1 MSTLY
6 VDCTSLP
13 GEWDSADEIRNRL
26 RSNQQLVSNDGG
38 KDVKIQRC
46 VANYDVLIP
55 ILTQIGCGCR
65 LAEIEGLREA
75 VGNVYARNQ
84 REPTTDI
91 VDDDAWS
98 VRDMVFFVKRKTQ
111 RQEVSLVD
119 WFLKFLW
126 CFLLV
131 LFCICGVV
139 VVDQKQLL
147 VSFETT
153 SWLSF
158 LVLFS
163 WGSSLSVPVPSGQSE
178 SRGRVTVL
186 FMEKTSHR
194 CCFVQWCDLVVS
206 QCFPTKCSNMFQ
218 SCWS

>member
-55 ILTQIGCGCR
+55 ILTHIGCGCC

-119 WFLKFLW
+119 WFLEFLW

-131 LFCICGVV
+131 LFLFCICGVV
-139 VVDQKQLL
+139 VVHQKQLL

-163 WGSSLSVPVPSGQSE
+163 
-178 SRGRVTVL
+178 
-186 FMEKTSHR
+186 
-194 CCFVQWCDLVVS
+194 
-206 QCFPTKCSNMFQ
+206 
-218 SCWS
+218 